1 MSWELILVMR
11 RKRFLFWIMLL
22 CFCFVLQGCFGVSK
36 NNNKLIMVTNAE
48 FPPYEFKDE
57 NEFKGIDVEIAKL
70 IAEKMGKE
78 LEILDV
84 EFDSIIPAIVS
95 NKADI
100 ALADLTVTEDR
111 KENVNFSDS
120 YFETSQNIL
129 VRYGSGIS
137 KVADLEGKKIG
148 VQTGNIAD
156 INYTEEFGEENIDR
170 FNKHVDAVEAL
181 KNKKIDA
188 VVLDHEPAKFFA
200 SENNEIVM
208 LNNVCKGE
216 EYAIAINKYNKDLL
230 DEINN
235 ILSEI
240 KSNGELDKIVKKYI

>member
-1 MSWELILVMR
+1 MIGMLLVMKKSFLFLVLILS
-11 RKRFLFWIMLL
+11 
-22 CFCFVLQGCFGVSK
+22 FCLVFIGCGDKK
-36 NNNKLIMVTNAE
+36 NDDNKIIMVTNAE
-48 FPPYEFKDE
+48 FPPYEYKDK
-57 NEFKGIDVEIAKL
+57 NDFKGIDIEIANL

-100 ALADLTVTEDR
+100 ALAALTVTEDR

-129 VRYGSGIS
+129 VRYGSDIS
-137 KVADLEGKKIG
+137 KVSDLKGKKIG

-156 INYTEEFGEENIDR
+156 INYTEEFGEENIER

-200 SENNEIVM
+200 SENDEIVM
-208 LNNVCKGE
+208 LNDVCNGE
-216 EYAIAINKYNKDLL
+216 EYAIAINKDNQDLL

-235 ILSEI
+235 ILAETK
-240 KSNGELDKIVKKYI
+240 KSGELDEIIKKYIK

>member
-1 MSWELILVMR
+1 MKTKCLFLV
-11 RKRFLFWIMLL
+11 FAL
-22 CFCFVLQGCFGVSK
+22 CFCFIFVGCGDKKDKK
-36 NNNKLIMVTNAE
+36 NDDNKIIMVTNAE
-48 FPPYEFKDE
+48 FPPYEYKDK
-57 NEFKGIDVEIAKL
+57 NDFKGIDIEIANL

-100 ALADLTVTEDR
+100 ALAALTVTEDR

-129 VRYGSGIS
+129 VRYGSDIS
-137 KVADLEGKKIG
+137 KVSDLKGKKIG

-156 INYTEEFGEENIDR
+156 INYTEEFGEENIER

-188 VVLDHEPAKFFA
+188 VVLDNEPAKFFA
-200 SENNEIVM
+200 SENDEIVM
-208 LNNVCKGE
+208 LNDVCKGE
-216 EYAIAINKYNKDLL
+216 EYAIAINKDNQDLL

-235 ILSEI
+235 ILAETK
-240 KSNGELDKIVKKYI
+240 KSGELDEIIKKYIK

>member
-1 MSWELILVMR
+1 MLLVMKKSFLFLVLILS
-11 RKRFLFWIMLL
+11 
-22 CFCFVLQGCFGVSK
+22 FCLVFIGCGDKK
-36 NNNKLIMVTNAE
+36 NDDNKIIMVTNAE
-48 FPPYEFKDE
+48 FPPYEYKDKNDIKE
-57 NEFKGIDVEIAKL
+57 IDIEIANL

-100 ALADLTVTEDR
+100 ALAALTVTEDR

-137 KVADLEGKKIG
+137 KVSDLKGKKIG

-156 INYTEEFGEENIDR
+156 INYTEEFGEENIER

-200 SENNEIVM
+200 SENDEIFM

-216 EYAIAINKYNKDLL
+216 EYAIAINKDNQDLL

-235 ILSEI
+235 ILAETK
-240 KSNGELDKIVKKYI
+240 KSGELDEIIKKYIK

>member
-1 MSWELILVMR
+1 MLLVMKKSFLFLVLILS
-11 RKRFLFWIMLL
+11 
-22 CFCFVLQGCFGVSK
+22 FCLVFIGCGDKK
-36 NNNKLIMVTNAE
+36 NDDNKIIMVTNAE
-48 FPPYEFKDE
+48 FPPYEYKDK
-57 NEFKGIDVEIAKL
+57 NDFKGIDIEIANL

-100 ALADLTVTEDR
+100 ALAALTVTEDR

-129 VRYGSGIS
+129 VRYGSDIS
-137 KVADLEGKKIG
+137 KVSDLKGKKIG

-156 INYTEEFGEENIDR
+156 INYTEEFGEGNIER

-188 VVLDHEPAKFFA
+188 VVLDNEPAKFFA
-200 SENNEIVM
+200 SENDEIVM

-216 EYAIAINKYNKDLL
+216 EYAVAINKNNQELL

-235 ILSEI
+235 ILAETK
-240 KSNGELDKIVKKYI
+240 KSGELDEIIKKYIK

>member
-1 MSWELILVMR
+1 MLLVMKKSFLFLVLILS
-11 RKRFLFWIMLL
+11 
-22 CFCFVLQGCFGVSK
+22 FCLVFIGCGNKK
-36 NNNKLIMVTNAE
+36 NDDNKIIMVTNAE
-48 FPPYEFKDE
+48 FPPYEYKDK
-57 NEFKGIDVEIAKL
+57 NDFKGIDIEIANL

-100 ALADLTVTEDR
+100 ALAALTVTEDR
-111 KENVNFSDS
+111 EENVNFSDS

-129 VRYGSGIS
+129 VRYGSDIS
-137 KVADLEGKKIG
+137 KVSDLKGKKIG

-156 INYTEEFGEENIDR
+156 INYTEEFGEGNIER

-188 VVLDHEPAKFFA
+188 VVLDNEPAKFFA
-200 SENNEIVM
+200 SENDEIVM

-216 EYAIAINKYNKDLL
+216 EYAIAINKDNQDLL
-230 DEINN
+230 GEINN
-235 ILSEI
+235 ILAETK
-240 KSNGELDKIVKKYI
+240 KSGELDEIIKKYIK

>member
-1 MSWELILVMR
+1 MKTKCLFLV
-11 RKRFLFWIMLL
+11 FAL
-22 CFCFVLQGCFGVSK
+22 CFCFIFVGCGDKKDKK
-36 NNNKLIMVTNAE
+36 NDDNKIIMVTNAE
-48 FPPYEFKDE
+48 FPPYEYKDK
-57 NEFKGIDVEIAKL
+57 NDFKGIDIEIANL

-100 ALADLTVTEDR
+100 ALAALTVTEDR

-129 VRYGSGIS
+129 VRYGSDIS
-137 KVADLEGKKIG
+137 KVSDLKGKKIG

-156 INYTEEFGEENIDR
+156 INYTEEFGEENIER

-188 VVLDHEPAKFFA
+188 VVLDNEPAKFFA
-200 SENNEIVM
+200 SENDEIVM

-216 EYAIAINKYNKDLL
+216 EYAIAINKDNQDLL

-235 ILSEI
+235 ILAETK
-240 KSNGELDKIVKKYI
+240 KSGELDEIIKKYIK

>member
-1 MSWELILVMR
+1 MLLVMKKSFLFLVLILS
-11 RKRFLFWIMLL
+11 
-22 CFCFVLQGCFGVSK
+22 FCLVFIGCGDKK
-36 NNNKLIMVTNAE
+36 NDDNKIIMVTNAE
-48 FPPYEFKDE
+48 FPPYEYKDKSD
-57 NEFKGIDVEIAKL
+57 FKGIDVEIANL
-70 IAEKMGKE
+70 IAEKMGKK

-84 EFDSIIPAIVS
+84 EFESIIPAIVS

-100 ALADLTVTEDR
+100 ALAALTVTEDR

-129 VRYGSGIS
+129 VRYGSDIS
-137 KVADLEGKKIG
+137 KVSDLKGKKIG

-156 INYTEEFGEENIDR
+156 INYTEEFGEENIER

-188 VVLDHEPAKFFA
+188 VVLDNEPAKFFA
-200 SENNEIVM
+200 SENDEIVM

-216 EYAIAINKYNKDLL
+216 EYAIAINKDNQDLL

-235 ILSEI
+235 ILAETK
-240 KSNGELDKIVKKYI
+240 KSGELDEIIKKYIK

>member
-1 MSWELILVMR
+1 MKKSFLFLVLILS
-11 RKRFLFWIMLL
+11 
-22 CFCFVLQGCFGVSK
+22 FCLVFIGCGDKK
-36 NNNKLIMVTNAE
+36 NDDNKIIMVTNAE
-48 FPPYEFKDE
+48 FPPYEYKDK
-57 NEFKGIDVEIAKL
+57 NDFKGIDIEIANL

-100 ALADLTVTEDR
+100 ALAALTVTEDR

-129 VRYGSGIS
+129 VRYGSDIS
-137 KVADLEGKKIG
+137 KVSDLEGKKIG
-148 VQTGNIAD
+148 VQIGNIAD
-156 INYTEEFGEENIDR
+156 INYTEEFGEENIER
-170 FNKHVDAVEAL
+170 FYKHVDAVEAL

-188 VVLDHEPAKFFA
+188 VVLDNEPAKFFA
-200 SENNEIVM
+200 SENDEIVM

-216 EYAIAINKYNKDLL
+216 EYAIAINKDNQDLL

-235 ILSEI
+235 ILAETKQS
-240 KSNGELDKIVKKYI
+240 GELDEIIKKYIK

>member
-1 MSWELILVMR
+1 MLLVMKKSFLFLVLILS
-11 RKRFLFWIMLL
+11 
-22 CFCFVLQGCFGVSK
+22 FCLVFIGCGDKK
-36 NNNKLIMVTNAE
+36 NDDNKIIMVTNAE
-48 FPPYEFKDE
+48 FPPYEYKDK
-57 NEFKGIDVEIAKL
+57 NDFKGIDIEIANL

-100 ALADLTVTEDR
+100 ALAALTVTEDR

-129 VRYGSGIS
+129 VRYGSDIS
-137 KVADLEGKKIG
+137 KVSDLKGKKIG

-156 INYTEEFGEENIDR
+156 INYTEEFGEENIER

-188 VVLDHEPAKFFA
+188 VVLDNEPAKFFA
-200 SENNEIVM
+200 SENDAIVM

-216 EYAIAINKYNKDLL
+216 EYAIAINKDNQDLL

-235 ILSEI
+235 ILAETK
-240 KSNGELDKIVKKYI
+240 KSGELDEIIKKYIK

>member
-1 MSWELILVMR
+1 MKKNRVLLWSMV
-11 RKRFLFWIMLL
+11 L
-22 CFCFVLQGCFGVSK
+22 CFFLVLQGCFGASK
-36 NNNKLIMVTNAE
+36 NSNKLVMVTNAE
-48 FPPYEFKDE
+48 FPPYEYKDE

-70 IAEKMGKE
+70 IEEKMGKE

-95 NKADI
+95 SKADI
-100 ALADLTVTEDR
+100 ALAALTVTEDR

-137 KVADLEGKKIG
+137 KVADLKGKKIG

-216 EYAIAINKYNKDLL
+216 EYAIAINKNNQDLL
-230 DEINN
+230 DEINS
-235 ILSEI
+235 ILVEI
-240 KSNGELDKIVKKYI
+240 KQSGELDEIVKKYI

>member
-1 MSWELILVMR
+1 MKKS
-11 RKRFLFWIMLL
+11 FLFL
-22 CFCFVLQGCFGVSK
+22 VLVLSSCLVFIGCGDKK
-36 NNNKLIMVTNAE
+36 NDDNKIIMVTNAE
-48 FPPYEFKDE
+48 FPPYEYKDK
-57 NEFKGIDVEIAKL
+57 NDFKGIDIEIANL

-100 ALADLTVTEDR
+100 ALAALTVTEDR
-111 KENVNFSDS
+111 KENVSFSDS

-137 KVADLEGKKIG
+137 KVSDLKGKKIG

-156 INYTEEFGEENIDR
+156 INYTEEFGEENIER

-181 KNKKIDA
+181 KNKRIDA

-200 SENNEIVM
+200 SENDEIVM

-216 EYAIAINKYNKDLL
+216 EYAVAINKNNQELL

-235 ILSEI
+235 ILVEI
-240 KSNGELDKIVKKYI
+240 KKSGELDEIIKKYIK

>member
-1 MSWELILVMR
+1 MLVIM
-11 RKRFLFWIMLL
+11 KKFLFLVLISCCCLV
-22 CFCFVLQGCFGVSK
+22 FVGCGNKK
-36 NNNKLIMVTNAE
+36 NDDNKIIMVTNAE
-48 FPPYEFKDE
+48 FPPYEYKDKSD
-57 NEFKGIDVEIAKL
+57 FKGIDIEIANL

-78 LEILDV
+78 LEILDGA
-84 EFDSIIPAIVS
+84 FDSIIPAIVN

-100 ALADLTVTEDR
+100 ALAALTVTEDR

-137 KVADLEGKKIG
+137 KISDLEGKKIG

-156 INYTEEFGEENIDR
+156 INCTEEFGEENIVR

-188 VVLDHEPAKFFA
+188 IVLDHEPAKFFA
-200 SENNEIVM
+200 SENDEIVL

-216 EYAIAINKYNKDLL
+216 EYAVAINKNNQELL

-235 ILSEI
+235 ILAEI
-240 KSNGELDKIVKKYI
+240 KESGELDEIIKKYIK

>member
-1 MSWELILVMR
+1 MLFVV
-11 RKRFLFWIMLL
+11 KKGFLFLIFVL
-22 CFCFVLQGCFGVSK
+22 CCCFVFTGCGNKK
-36 NNNKLIMVTNAE
+36 NDDNKIVMVTNAE
-48 FPPYEFKDE
+48 FPPYEYKDKSD
-57 NEFKGIDVEIAKL
+57 FKGIDIEIANL

-84 EFDSIIPAIVS
+84 AFDSIIPSIVS

-100 ALADLTVTEDR
+100 ALAALTVTEDR
-111 KENVNFSDS
+111 KGNVNFSDS

-129 VRYGSGIS
+129 VRYGGGIS
-137 KVADLEGKKIG
+137 KIFDLEGKKIG

-156 INYTEEFGEENIDR
+156 INYTEEFGEENIVR

-200 SENNEIVM
+200 DENDGIVM

-216 EYAIAINKYNKDLL
+216 EYAIAINKNNQELL

-235 ILSEI
+235 ILVEI
-240 KSNGELDKIVKKYI
+240 KESGELNEIIKKYIK